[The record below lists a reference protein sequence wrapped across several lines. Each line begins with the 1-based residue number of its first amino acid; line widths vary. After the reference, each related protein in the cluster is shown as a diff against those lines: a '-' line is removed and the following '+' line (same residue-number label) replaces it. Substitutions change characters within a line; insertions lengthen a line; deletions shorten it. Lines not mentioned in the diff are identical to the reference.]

1 MSQRLEAN
9 RANAKRSTGPK
20 TAAGKSRSKLNALKH
35 GLSAEKVVIGDED
48 PREFEALREK
58 LHRDWQPD
66 TALESELVE
75 QLAGIFWR
83 LRRVPAIE
91 AAIVK
96 AREAEAYAHVYS
108 NVEAA
113 ASHRIGEEATE
124 RCGESF
130 GSALQI
136 QRAIYDG
143 TYAARYVQFRDQV
156 LEEEEKAG
164 DREAAMSQEA
174 DEQYQESRESEL
186 VLLIRDDD
194 GMIEKLSRYQ
204 ASLLNSATR
213 TMQQLRLQKIMK
225 GSSNL
230 IAFE

>member
-20 TAAGKSRSKLNALKH
+20 TEPGKSRSKLNALKH

-48 PREFEALREK
+48 PREFEALREE
-58 LHRDWQPD
+58 LQRDWQPD

-113 ASHRIGEEATE
+113 ASHRIREEATE
-124 RCGESF
+124 RCGASF
-130 GSALQI
+130 GSASQI
-136 QRAIYDG
+136 HQAIYDG
-143 TYAARYVQFRDQV
+143 TYAARYVQFRNQV

-164 DREAAMSQEA
+164 DREAALSQEA
-174 DEQYQESRESEL
+174 DEAYQESRESEL

-204 ASLLNSATR
+204 ASLINSATR
-213 TMQQLRLQKIMK
+213 IMQQLRLQKIMK
-225 GSSNL
+225 GSSKL